1 MFKESENGQTH
12 FCSECERLSRENEQ
26 LKAELQDRDRK
37 ARELKEMVKN
47 GESLEVMRNL
57 FLSIVEE
64 IESEE

>member
-1 MFKESENGQTH
+1 
-12 FCSECERLSRENEQ
+12 
-26 LKAELQDRDRK
+26 
-37 ARELKEMVKN
+37 MVKN